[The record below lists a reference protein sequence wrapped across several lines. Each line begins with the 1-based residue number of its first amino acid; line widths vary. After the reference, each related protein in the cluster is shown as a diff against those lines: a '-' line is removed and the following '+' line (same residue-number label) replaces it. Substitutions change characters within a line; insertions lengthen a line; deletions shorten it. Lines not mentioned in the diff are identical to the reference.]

1 MTLEPPLHTST
12 WWKFVPVR
20 RKKKQ
25 SSKRKIMS
33 SPSIKFE
40 VQRYHLD
47 VVCKY
52 VLQICNSGMGVCVV
66 VSAYRVDMCFCSV
79 GSCSLPR
86 SLPSSRA
93 HVCRPQSNPMA
104 LGWPS
109 LSRATVHGCRLQLSS
124 AKVLLLGDA
133 RFRVY
138 NTSLDS
144 PRPCPLR

>member
-1 MTLEPPLHTST
+1 MDPLTQHAATAASIQPGLRLNHPAHSRRYNHPACGRRVLLVHHHRRSRNGGTT
-12 WWKFVPVR
+12 W
-20 RKKKQ
+20 
-25 SSKRKIMS
+25 
-33 SPSIKFE
+33 
-40 VQRYHLD
+40 
-47 VVCKY
+47 VVT
-52 VLQICNSGMGVCVV
+52 
-66 VSAYRVDMCFCSV
+66 
-79 GSCSLPR
+79 PR
-86 SLPSSRA
+86 SPPSSRSY
-93 HVCRPQSNPMA
+93 VCRPQSNPMA